1 MCQTRRG
8 AEALLDPRPS
18 TANRPGARSLL
29 RLAILLQL
37 IAWTLSLTA
46 VALAAEAHAW
56 TLQQLESYSWTHS
69 TVDAAVGAIALS
81 VVSTAAQRSG
91 AVLTQL
97 LLGVTLGVVLLVK
110 RSMLQA
116 VESTAVA
123 VVTVAAVSPWIWALA
138 ALVHRRHR
146 SALASRLKLTAS
158 AAEQLEGGLEAP
170 QRKSRGAT
178 IGRLLGLARPEYPL
192 LVLATVALFLSAAS
206 QMAMPHVRPAEP
218 RAPPSQAVRH
228 GCRVQGAGCQER
240 VSC

>member
-81 VVSTAAQRSG
+81 VVSTAAQCCG

-146 SALASRLKLTAS
+146 SALVSKLTAS
-158 AAEQLEGGLEAP
+158 AAEQLEGGPEAP